1 MAARLGV
8 PVHRCFLD
16 GAQPLLHAA
25 LDAATDDAEVVLVPC
40 HVPPDRY
47 LDTWI
52 RRAVAHRRQ
61 TSGRPA
67 AGLCRSPSPHRSPHS
82 PP

>member
-8 PVHRCFLD
+8 FVHRCFLD

-47 LDTWI
+47 LDTW
-52 RRAVAHRRQ
+52 R
-61 TSGRPA
+61 
-67 AGLCRSPSPHRSPHS
+67 AGLAIEQAAIASLSEGDPA
-82 PP
+82 